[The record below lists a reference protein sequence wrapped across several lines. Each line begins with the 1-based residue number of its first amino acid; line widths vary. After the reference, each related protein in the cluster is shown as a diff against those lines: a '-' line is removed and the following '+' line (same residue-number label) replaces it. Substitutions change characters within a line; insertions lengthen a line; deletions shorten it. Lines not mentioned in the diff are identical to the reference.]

1 MTQYKRVLF
10 SDSCVAYLMQPM
22 SNDRNIPV
30 NAVEDPYL
38 QIRKGGGGGG
48 GHPDHSISG
57 GGSSKKNFGPSG
69 LSFV

>member
-22 SNDRNIPV
+22 RNDRNIPV

-38 QIRKGGGGGG
+38 QIRGGGR
-48 GHPDHSISG
+48 P
-57 GGSSKKNFGPSG
+57 KKFFGPSG
-69 LSFV
+69 LSLVEQK